1 MVAVVASIWFVAEHG
16 KTRSQGTEKMFSGSL
31 YLAVVDAMI

>member
-1 MVAVVASIWFVAEHG
+1 MFALISLCVAQG
-16 KTRSQGTEKMFSGSL
+16 KTRSHGTEKMFSGSL